1 MCSVLHWLTVVSQ
14 GGRAWCESGS
24 TQNSSSLF
32 QPGHTVPNK
41 LSCAKFSDHIFPA
54 DLACV
59 YDLLGK
65 RSLTGQSLESDWTGF
80 VSWLPKHLM
89 AAQNTQQQRTQVP
102 EGIPPQ
108 LQDWRILQ
116 VEERFCRAEVRHLL
130 MSSQTYFRQLC
141 FYISCSL
148 PVSFYS
154 LALTIRDRGTVQ
166 K

>member
-1 MCSVLHWLTVVSQ
+1 MCSVLHWLTVVRK
-14 GGRAWCESGS
+14 GGRVWCESGS

-89 AAQNTQQQRTQVP
+89 ARTHSSREHRSQR
-102 EGIPPQ
+102 ESPPSVTG
-108 LQDWRILQ
+108 LKNFTGWGEILQ
-116 VEERFCRAEVRHLL
+116 SWGETFTDVQPDILQATMLL
-130 MSSQTYFRQLC
+130 YQLFSSSKLLQP
-141 FYISCSL
+141 CSHH
-148 PVSFYS
+148 
-154 LALTIRDRGTVQ
+154 
-166 K
+166 

>member
-1 MCSVLHWLTVVSQ
+1 MRSVLHWLTVVSQ

-89 AAQNTQQQRTQVP
+89 AAQNTLQQRTQVP
-102 EGIPPQ
+102 EGIPP
-108 LQDWRILQ
+108 LSYRT
-116 VEERFCRAEVRHLL
+116 EEFYRLRRDFAELRWDIYWCPARHT
-130 MSSQTYFRQLC
+130 SGNYAF
-141 FYISCSL
+141 ISAVL
-148 PVSFYS
+148 F
-154 LALTIRDRGTVQ
+154 Q
-166 K
+166 